1 MDTDEHG
8 FSTSKRNL
16 PNYPIDETGN
26 VEKFFII
33 SAYPRFS
40 VVLYSLRFLYYLIL
54 KKPRVTLG
62 KARVTPR
69 NRDLRFVTGPKARK
83 HRSLRFLLFKIFPVF
98 RMCAPWAKGPE
109 TIEHRSF
116 DAHVLQRCRTYGAST
131 LGSCVTK
138 MPHLRRFN
146 AWFMKGQHALCIY
159 KLSEL
164 CCLRFLLFKIFPV
177 FQMGAPW
184 AKGPQQAS
192 PGRRPGSGQEQAWSP
207 ERAAQ
212 KRCRAPSGLIHLQT
226 PNPERCSGLAC
237 QRTFGP
243 GTFVPRT

>member
-54 KKPRVTLG
+54 KKPSATLGKPRVTLG

-83 HRSLRFLLFKIFPVF
+83 HR
-98 RMCAPWAKGPE
+98 
-109 TIEHRSF
+109 
-116 DAHVLQRCRTYGAST
+116 
-131 LGSCVTK
+131 
-138 MPHLRRFN
+138 
-146 AWFMKGQHALCIY
+146 
-159 KLSEL
+159 
-164 CCLRFLLFKIFPV
+164 
-177 FQMGAPW
+177 
-184 AKGPQQAS
+184 
-192 PGRRPGSGQEQAWSP
+192 
-207 ERAAQ
+207 
-212 KRCRAPSGLIHLQT
+212 
-226 PNPERCSGLAC
+226 
-237 QRTFGP
+237 
-243 GTFVPRT
+243 